1 MRYGLM
7 SNFRRSWSKVGARS
21 VLPQKQKHENSYLFT
36 ALQPLTGE
44 NFSLLSLDEMSTET
58 ELIFL
63 KELKKLHPD
72 KQVCVVMDNAPC
84 HKPKILHLIH
94 GLSIIYLP
102 PYSPELNPVERYFEE
117 MRRATA
123 NQIFTTVDDLE
134 KRLTDTINSW
144 SNAMVK
150 NLTCYKWIETQVGVV
165 S

>member
-7 SNFRRSWSKVGARS
+7 SNFRRSWSKVGIRS
-21 VLPQKQKHENSYLFT
+21 VLPQKQGYDNSYLFT
-36 ALQPLTGE
+36 AIQPLTGE

-63 KELKKLHPD
+63 TELKKLHPD
-72 KQVCVVMDNAPC
+72 KNVCVVMDNAPC
-84 HKPKILHLIH
+84 HKPKVLHILD

-117 MRRATA
+117 MRKATA
-123 NQIFTTVDDLE
+123 NHIFTTLPDLE
-134 KRLTDTINSW
+134 KRLTETINSW
-144 SNAMVK
+144 SDAMVK
-150 NLTCYKWIETQVGVV
+150 KLTCYEWIQTQLGGV

>member
-7 SNFRRSWSKVGARS
+7 SNFRRSWSRIGTRS
-21 VLPQKQKHENSYLFT
+21 ILPQKQGYENSYLFT
-36 ALQPLTGE
+36 AIQPTTGE
-44 NFSLLSLDEMSTET
+44 NFSLLSFDEMSTNT

-63 KELKKLHPD
+63 TELKKLHPD
-72 KQVCVVMDNAPC
+72 KQVYVVMDNAPC
-84 HKPKILHLIH
+84 HKPKVLHILE

-123 NQIFTTVDDLE
+123 NQIFTTLE
-134 KRLTDTINSW
+134 ELETRLTTVINSW
-144 SNAMVK
+144 SNEMVK
-150 NLTCYKWIETQVGVV
+150 KLTCYGWIKEQVGLV

>member
-7 SNFRRSWSKVGARS
+7 SNFRRSWSKIGIRS
-21 VLPQKQKHENSYLFT
+21 ILPQKTGYENSYLFT
-36 ALQPLTGE
+36 AIEPLTGK

-63 KELKKLHPD
+63 KELKKLHPN
-72 KQVCVVMDNAPC
+72 QSVCVIMDNAPC
-84 HKPKILHLIH
+84 HKPKILHLLE

-123 NQIFTTVDDLE
+123 NQIFTTIDDLE
-134 KRLTDTINSW
+134 KRLTNTINSW
-144 SNAMVK
+144 SDEMVK
-150 NLTCYKWIETQVGVV
+150 NLTCFEWIKEQLGVV
-165 S
+165 N

>member
-7 SNFRRSWSKVGARS
+7 SNFRRSWSKVGTRS
-21 VLPQKQKHENSYLFT
+21 VLPQKQGYENSYLFT

-44 NFSLLSLDEMSTET
+44 NFSLLSFDEMSTQT

-63 KELKKLHPD
+63 QELKKQHPD
-72 KQVCVVMDNAPC
+72 KPVIVVMDNAPC
-84 HKPKILHLIH
+84 HKPKVLHLIP
-94 GLSIIYLP
+94 GLTIIYLP

-123 NQIFTTVDDLE
+123 NQIFTTLE
-134 KRLTDTINSW
+134 ELEARLTTTINSW
-144 SNAMVK
+144 DNNKVK
-150 NLTCYKWIETQVGVV
+150 QLTCYDWIKEQVGVV

>member
-21 VLPQKQKHENSYLFT
+21 VLPQKTGYENSYLFT
-36 ALQPLTGE
+36 AIEPLTGE

-63 KELKKLHPD
+63 KELKKLHPN
-72 KQVCVVMDNAPC
+72 QPICVIMDNAPC
-84 HKPKILHLIH
+84 HKPKVLHLLE

-123 NQIFTTVDDLE
+123 NQIFTTINDLE
-134 KRLTDTINSW
+134 KRLTETINFW
-144 SNAMVK
+144 SDEMVK
-150 NLTCYKWIETQVGVV
+150 QLTCFEWIKNQLGVV
-165 S
+165 N